1 MKILIIRFSSIG
13 DVLLTFHVIH
23 ALKEKH
29 PDSDIHVLTKPAFV
43 PLFRMLPVPVNI
55 IPLTKSMIKTA
66 SILRRERFE
75 LIIDLHNNL
84 RSRFLQVLLFN
95 HSWRNVQKL
104 NVRKWLLTTFKW
116 NTLPQIHVVD
126 RYLKTAGL
134 ASSGINPLTLNVPEG
149 LRLPT
154 DKPYI
159 AWVLGAK
166 FKTKQFPIVKIM
178 ELLPSITYPIVF
190 LGGTSEVDEAKKLPA
205 NHSIFNWVNK
215 TTLDEAAFVLKNAS
229 MVVSNDTGLMH
240 LAAFFNKPMLVLW
253 GSTSEVFGMGPY
265 RCARVVH
272 AEIQSLS
279 CRPCSKIGYKQ
290 CPKGHFKCMLLH
302 PSQRLASQINSLF
315 LEGTEAPR

>member
-149 LRLPT
+149 VRLPT

-178 ELLPSITYPIVF
+178 ELLPSIKYPIVF

-253 GSTSEVFGMGPY
+253 GSTSEAFGMGPY

-290 CPKGHFKCMLLH
+290 CPKGHFKCMMLH

>member
-1 MKILIIRFSSIG
+1 M
-13 DVLLTFHVIH
+13 
-23 ALKEKH
+23 
-29 PDSDIHVLTKPAFV
+29 
-43 PLFRMLPVPVNI
+43 
-55 IPLTKSMIKTA
+55 
-66 SILRRERFE
+66 
-75 LIIDLHNNL
+75 

-126 RYLKTAGL
+126 RYLKAAGL
-134 ASSGINPLTLNVPEG
+134 ASSGTNPLTLNVPEG
-149 LRLPT
+149 VRLPT

-178 ELLPSITYPIVF
+178 ELLPSIKYPIVF
-190 LGGTSEVDEAKKLPA
+190 LGGTSEVDESKKLPA

-253 GSTSEVFGMGPY
+253 GSTSEAFGMGPY

-290 CPKGHFKCMLLH
+290 CPKGHFKCMMLH